1 MSVKIELDDEDAE
14 SILDFI
20 EVLFDE
26 QKSDKDLDSMLT
38 IAYPSLDYLMELLSA
53 QLLVEVHL
61 EEYDED
67 EVSDGD
73 HYETDD
79 FETDPSTI
87 H

>member
-26 QKSDKDLDSMLT
+26 QKSDKDLDSMLK

-61 EEYDED
+61 DEYDED
-67 EVSDGD
+67 EVSDSD
-73 HYETDD
+73 HFETDD
-79 FETDPSTI
+79 FETDPSAL

>member
-1 MSVKIELDDEDAE
+1 MTVKIELDDEDAE
-14 SILDFI
+14 AILDFI

-26 QKSDKDLDSMLT
+26 QKSVKDLDSMLT
-38 IAYPSLDYLMELLSA
+38 LAYPSLDYLMELLSS

-61 EEYDED
+61 DEYDED

-73 HYETDD
+73 HYEIDD
-79 FETDPSTI
+79 FETDPSTL

>member
-1 MSVKIELDDEDAE
+1 MPVKIELDDEDAE

-67 EVSDGD
+67 EVSDSD
-73 HYETDD
+73 HFETDD
-79 FETDPSTI
+79 FETDPSTL